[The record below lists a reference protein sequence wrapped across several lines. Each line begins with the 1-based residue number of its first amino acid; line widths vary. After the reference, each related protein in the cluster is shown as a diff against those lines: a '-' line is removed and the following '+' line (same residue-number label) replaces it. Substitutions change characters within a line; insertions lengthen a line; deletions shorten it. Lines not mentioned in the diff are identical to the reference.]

1 MHADTKSGTLTF
13 LSSYYYIGH
22 FSKFIRPNAKRIG
35 SVTSRSQLSCTSFRN
50 DDGSIVTVAMN
61 QSDTPVKYR
70 LIVGT
75 KSTEL
80 SIPARAMQTAIY

>member
-1 MHADTKSGTLTF
+1 
-13 LSSYYYIGH
+13 
-22 FSKFIRPNAKRIG
+22 
-35 SVTSRSQLSCTSFRN
+35 
-50 DDGSIVTVAMN
+50 MN

>member
-1 MHADTKSGTLTF
+1 M
-13 LSSYYYIGH
+13 
-22 FSKFIRPNAKRIG
+22 
-35 SVTSRSQLSCTSFRN
+35 VT
-50 DDGSIVTVAMN
+50 IAMN

-80 SIPARAMQTAIY
+80 SIPARAMQTVVY